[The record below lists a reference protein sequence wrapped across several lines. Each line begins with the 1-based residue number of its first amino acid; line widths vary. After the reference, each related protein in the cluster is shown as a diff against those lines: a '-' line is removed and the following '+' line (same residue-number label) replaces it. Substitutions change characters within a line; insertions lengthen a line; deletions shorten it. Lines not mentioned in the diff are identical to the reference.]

1 MRNRLVPYLTRYKE
15 RFGLGFV
22 LLVSASFLVMV
33 PPIVVQRAI
42 DAIDEGVSSGAGV
55 SGTQLAEYAGM
66 LLGLALLESVVRF
79 VGRSLISGTS
89 RYVEYDMRNDI
100 TAHLMTL
107 DQTYYTNAHTGD
119 LMARCTNDMQRVRDL
134 CGPGAMEIT
143 RAFTMMIAGFIFM
156 LTLDVKLA
164 LIAIAYF
171 PILIVIIIK
180 FRAAMELRYRE
191 VNDQF
196 GQLSNHVQENISGI
210 RSVKAYA
217 QEESQT
223 ASFAAQNRELMR
235 RMMVWALYMGSFW
248 PMMTFAAGFSIALIL
263 WFGGND
269 VVSGRITLGEFTR
282 FALYLAI
289 LTNPLQALG
298 WTASMVQQGLASM
311 RRINEVFAI
320 EPGIVDPDAPEH
332 DVAPRGDIE
341 FRNVTFGYNGT
352 PVLKD
357 INLKIPAGTTV
368 AVVGA
373 TGAGKTTL
381 VNLLVRLFDPWEG
394 QVLIDG
400 IDVRTLPMA
409 EVREIVGF
417 VPQETF
423 LFSESLRE
431 NVAMARDNP
440 DEQEVEYAVATSKL
454 INDVEQLSFGLDT
467 VLGERGV
474 TLSGGQKQ
482 RAALARALLKGSPV
496 VVLDDALSHV
506 DTHTEEE
513 ILSGLR
519 DWVRNRTTILIAHRT
534 STLQAADMIVVLD
547 DGHIAETGTHEELL
561 ALGGVYARLHRRQLL
576 EEQIEE
582 GGEE

>member
-1 MRNRLVPYLTRYKE
+1 MVPYLVRYKW
-15 RFGLGFV
+15 RFGTGFV
-22 LLVSASFLVMV
+22 LLIAASFIVMV
-33 PPIVVQRAI
+33 PPIIVQKAI
-42 DAIDEGVSSGAGV
+42 DSIDDGVTRSE
-55 SGTQLAEYAGM
+55 LAKYAAM
-66 LLGLALLESVVRF
+66 LLGLALVEATVRY
-79 VGRSLISGTS
+79 VGRTLISGTS

-107 DQTYYTNAHTGD
+107 DQTYYTSAHTGD

-143 RAFTMMIAGFIFM
+143 RAVAMMIAGFLFM
-156 LTLDVKLA
+156 LTVNVKLA
-164 LIAIAYF
+164 FIAIAYF
-171 PILIVIIIK
+171 PVIIVVIVK
-180 FRAAMELRYRE
+180 FRAAMEQRYRE

-196 GQLSNHVQENISGI
+196 GELSNHVQENISGI

-217 QEESQT
+217 QEDSQT
-223 ASFAAQNRELMR
+223 ASFAVQNKELMR
-235 RMMVWALYMGSFW
+235 RTMVWALYMGSFW
-248 PMMTFAAGFSIALIL
+248 PLMTFAAGGSIALVL
-263 WFGGND
+263 WFGGQD
-269 VVSGRITLGEFTR
+269 VVDGRITIGEFTR

-311 RRINEVFAI
+311 RRVNEIFAL
-320 EPGIVDPDAPEH
+320 EPGIVDPDAPEPALS
-332 DVAPRGDIE
+332 VRGDVE
-341 FRNVTFGYNGT
+341 FRDVTFGYNGQ
-352 PVLKD
+352 PVLRNV
-357 INLKIPAGTTV
+357 NLTIPAGTTV
-368 AVVGA
+368 AFVGA

-381 VNLLVRLFDPWEG
+381 ANLLVRLYDPWEG

-400 IDVRTLPMA
+400 VDVRSMTMA
-409 EVREIVGF
+409 DVREVVGF

-440 DEQEVEYAVATSKL
+440 DPEDVEYAVATSKL
-454 INDVEQLSFGLDT
+454 INDVEQFTHGLDT

-513 ILSGLR
+513 ILAGLR
-519 DWVRNRTTILIAHRT
+519 GWVRDRTTILIAHRI
-534 STLQAADMIVVLD
+534 STLQAAEVVVVLD
-547 DGHIAETGTHEELL
+547 EGRVVEQGTHEELL
-561 ALGGVYARLHRRQLL
+561 ALGGVYSRLHRRQLL
-576 EEQIEE
+576 EEQIEG

>member
-1 MRNRLVPYLTRYKE
+1 LRNRLVPYLVRYK
-15 RFGLGFV
+15 RRYITGFV
-22 LLVSASFLVMV
+22 LLIAASFLVMV
-33 PPIVVQRAI
+33 PPIVVQQAI
-42 DAIDEGVSSGAGV
+42 DSLDGGASG
-55 SGTQLAEYAGM
+55 SQLATYAAM
-66 LLGLALLESVVRF
+66 ILALAVVESAVRF
-79 VGRSLISGTS
+79 IGRTLISGTS

-100 TAHLMTL
+100 AAHLMTL

-143 RAFTMMIAGFIFM
+143 RAITMMIAGFLFM
-156 LTLDVKLA
+156 LTVDVKLA
-164 LIAIAYF
+164 FIAIAYF
-171 PILIVIIIK
+171 PLIVLVIIK
-180 FRAAMELRYRE
+180 FRAAMEQRYRE

-217 QEESQT
+217 QEDSQT
-223 ASFAAQNRELMR
+223 ASFAAQNKELMR
-235 RMMVWALYMGSFW
+235 RTMVWALYMGSFW
-248 PMMTFAAGFSIALIL
+248 PLMTLAAGGSIALVL
-263 WFGGND
+263 WFGGQD
-269 VVSGRITLGEFTR
+269 VVSGRITIGEFTR

-298 WTASMVQQGLASM
+298 WTASMVQQGLASL
-311 RRINEVFAI
+311 RRVNEIFAV
-320 EPGIVDPDAPEH
+320 EPGIVDPEAPEH
-332 DVAPRGDIE
+332 VIAARGDIE
-341 FRNVTFGYNGT
+341 FRNVSFGYNGQ

-357 INLKIPAGTTV
+357 VNLTIPAGSTV
-368 AVVGA
+368 AFVGA

-381 VNLLVRLFDPWEG
+381 ANLLVRLYDPWEG
-394 QVLIDG
+394 QILIDG
-400 IDVRTLPMA
+400 VDVRSMA
-409 EVREIVGF
+409 MADVREVVGF

-423 LFSESLRE
+423 LFSESLRD
-431 NVAMARDNP
+431 NVAMSRDDP
-440 DEQEVEYAVATSKL
+440 DDSDVEYAVSTSKL
-454 INDVEQLSFGLDT
+454 INDVEQLTFGLET

-513 ILSGLR
+513 ILTGLR
-519 DWVRNRTTILIAHRT
+519 GWVRDRTTILIAHRT
-534 STLQAADMIVVLD
+534 STLQAADFIVVLD
-547 DGHIAETGTHEELL
+547 DGRIVEKGTHEELL
-561 ALGGVYARLHRRQLL
+561 AFGGVYARLHRRQLL

-582 GGEE
+582 GGED

>member
-1 MRNRLVPYLTRYKE
+1 MVPYLLRYKQ
-15 RFGLGFV
+15 RYIIGFV
-22 LLVSASFLVMV
+22 LLISASFLVMV
-33 PPIVVQRAI
+33 PPIVVQEAI
-42 DAIDEGVSSGAGV
+42 DSIEAGA
-55 SGTQLAEYAGM
+55 SRTRLAEYAAM
-66 LLGLALLESVVRF
+66 MLGLALIEATIRF
-79 VGRSLISGTS
+79 VGRTLISGTS

-100 TAHLMTL
+100 AAHLMTL

-143 RAFTMMIAGFIFM
+143 RAFTMMLAGFLFM
-156 LTLDVKLA
+156 LTVDVKLA

-171 PILIVIIIK
+171 PIIVVVIVK

-235 RMMVWALYMGSFW
+235 RMMVWALYVGAFW
-248 PMMTFAAGFSIALIL
+248 PLMTLAAGGSIALVL
-263 WFGGND
+263 WFGGAD
-269 VVSGRITLGEFTR
+269 VVGGRITIGEFTR
-282 FALYLAI
+282 FMLYLAI

-311 RRINEVFAI
+311 RRVNEVFAI
-320 EPGIVDPDAPEH
+320 EPGIVDPEAPEQ
-332 DVAPRGDIE
+332 VIAARGEVE
-341 FRNVTFGYNGT
+341 FRNVSFGYNGQ

-357 INLKIPAGTTV
+357 VNLTIPAGRTV
-368 AVVGA
+368 AFVGA

-381 VNLLVRLFDPWEG
+381 ANLLVRLYDPWEG

-400 IDVRTLPMA
+400 MDVRSMSMSD
-409 EVREIVGF
+409 VREVVGF

-423 LFSESLRE
+423 LFSESLRD

-440 DEQEVEYAVATSKL
+440 DDRDVEYAVTTSKL
-454 INDVEQLSFGLDT
+454 VNDVEQLTHGLDT

-513 ILSGLR
+513 ILTGLR
-519 DWVRNRTTILIAHRT
+519 DWVRDRTTILIAHRT
-534 STLQAADMIVVLD
+534 STLQAADYIVVLD
-547 DGHIAETGTHEELL
+547 QGRIAETGTHEELL

-582 GGEE
+582 GGED

>member
-1 MRNRLVPYLTRYKE
+1 MVPYLVRYKW
-15 RFGLGFV
+15 RYITGFA
-22 LLVSASFLVMV
+22 LLILASFLVMV
-33 PPIVVQRAI
+33 PPIVVQNAI
-42 DAIDEGVSSGAGV
+42 DAIDDGA
-55 SGTQLAEYAGM
+55 SRSKFAEYAAM
-66 LLGLALLESVVRF
+66 MLGLALIEASIRF
-79 VGRSLISGTS
+79 VGRTLISGTS

-100 TAHLMTL
+100 AAHLMTL
-107 DQTYYTNAHTGD
+107 DQTYYTTAHTGD

-143 RAFTMMIAGFIFM
+143 RAFTMMLAGFLFM
-156 LTLDVKLA
+156 LTIDVKLA

-171 PILIVIIIK
+171 PIIVLVIIK

-223 ASFAAQNRELMR
+223 ASFAAQNKELMR
-235 RMMVWALYMGSFW
+235 RTMVWALYMGSFW
-248 PMMTFAAGFSIALIL
+248 PLMTFAAGGSIALVL
-263 WFGGND
+263 WFGGQD
-269 VVSGRITLGEFTR
+269 VVSGRITIGEFTR
-282 FALYLAI
+282 FMLYLAI

-311 RRINEVFAI
+311 RRVNEIFAI
-320 EPGIVDPDAPEH
+320 QPGIVDPDAPEH
-332 DVAPRGDIE
+332 AIAALGEVE
-341 FRNVTFGYNGT
+341 FRNVTFGYNGQ

-357 INLKIPAGTTV
+357 VNLKIPAGRTV
-368 AVVGA
+368 AFVGA

-381 VNLLVRLFDPWEG
+381 ANLLVRLYDPWEG

-400 IDVRTLPMA
+400 VDVRKMPMSD
-409 EVREIVGF
+409 VREVVGF

-423 LFSESLRE
+423 LFSESLRD
-431 NVAMARDNP
+431 NVSMARDNP
-440 DEQEVEYAVATSKL
+440 DAGEVEYAVATSKL
-454 INDVEQLSFGLDT
+454 VNDVEQLTYGLDT

-513 ILSGLR
+513 ILHGLR
-519 DWVRNRTTILIAHRT
+519 DWVRDRTTILIAHRT
-534 STLQAADMIVVLD
+534 STLQAADYIVVLD
-547 DGHIAETGTHEELL
+547 GGRIVETGTHEELL

-582 GGEE
+582 GGED